1 MVAQLSCEKENTD
14 KIVEYIEDCRHMGI
28 EVIPPNIN
36 ESYNDFTIA
45 DGNKIRFGLGAIK
58 NVGDKAIESILQAR
72 DTGDRFTSILDVCKR
87 VDMRVVNKQV
97 IESMIKSGSFDL
109 LHDNRARLIA
119 GLDTAMQMG
128 SIANKDRRTGQKS
141 LFDMGSEMDTIGKRD
156 AGTHIDVNQW
166 SEKEMRQAEKESLG
180 FYFSSHPL
188 TAYKEKIKQL
198 STVSSLEISER
209 AEGEDVVIG
218 GIITNLRQSTTKRG
232 DPMLYITLEDMKGG
246 AECLALR

>member
-14 KIVEYIEDCRHMGI
+14 KIVEYIEDCRRMGI

-72 DTGDRFTSILDVCKR
+72 DTGGRFTSILDVCKR

-97 IESMIKSGSFDL
+97 IESLIKSGSFDS
-109 LHDNRARLIA
+109 LHDNRARLLA

-141 LFDMGSEMDTIGKRD
+141 LFDMGSKMDTTGKGD
-156 AGTHIDVNQW
+156 FGTAIDVNQW

-198 STVSSLEISER
+198 STVSSR
-209 AEGEDVVIG
+209 
-218 GIITNLRQSTTKRG
+218 NL
-232 DPMLYITLEDMKGG
+232 
-246 AECLALR
+246 